1 MKNYFSIKI
10 IKYFLISFFVLTIVD
25 GQEIK
30 KDGKTPKTFT
40 YDEALEML
48 KARDAQWE
56 GKLAKADSLIE
67 SQKVTIADSEKV
79 ISELEEYAKVEE
91 VLSEA
96 KSKQIQLLQ
105 ARDKSNEELIKTL
118 QPKWYENKYL
128 WFVMGAIP
136 AYNIGKIVG
145 KL

>member
-56 GKLAKADSLIE
+56 SKLSKADSLIE
-67 SQKVTIADSEKV
+67 SQKVTISDCETLVVK
-79 ISELEEYAKVEE
+79 LEEQTNVDSLMLVAQK
-91 VLSEA
+91 
-96 KSKQIQLLQ
+96 
-105 ARDKSNEELIKTL
+105 
-118 QPKWYENKYL
+118 NKLVY
-128 WFVMGAIP
+128 
-136 AYNIGKIVG
+136 
-145 KL
+145 

>member
-1 MKNYFSIKI
+1 MKIL
-10 IKYFLISFFVLTIVD
+10 KYFLIIFFAMSMAD
-25 GQEIK
+25 SQEIQKGGK
-30 KDGKTPKTFT
+30 KPTSFT

-67 SQKVTIADSEKV
+67 SQKVV
-79 ISELEEYAKVEE
+79 ISDGEKLIAELEEYAKVEE

-105 ARDKSNEELIKTL
+105 ARDKTNEELIKTL
-118 QPKWYENKYL
+118 QPKWYENQYL
-128 WFVMGAIP
+128 WLGIGFIL
-136 AYNIGKIVG
+136 GKI
-145 KL
+145 

>member
-1 MKNYFSIKI
+1 MKI
-10 IKYFLISFFVLTIVD
+10 IKYMIIISFVLSMADSQGI
-25 GQEIK
+25 Q
-30 KDGKTPKTFT
+30 KDGKKPTSFT

-67 SQKVTIADSEKV
+67 MYKYGEEMYEDTI
-79 ISELEEYAKVEE
+79 IELEEYAKVDS
-91 VLSEA
+91 VLSAA

-118 QPKWYENKYL
+118 QPKWYENQYL
-128 WFVMGAIP
+128 WLGIGFIL
-136 AYNIGKIVG
+136 GKI
-145 KL
+145 

>member
-1 MKNYFSIKI
+1 MKIL
-10 IKYFLISFFVLTIVD
+10 KYFLIIFFAISMAD
-25 GQEIK
+25 SQEIQKGGK
-30 KDGKTPKTFT
+30 KPESFT

-67 SQKVTIADSEKV
+67 MYKYGEEMYEDTIV
-79 ISELEEYAKVEE
+79 ELEEYAKVDS
-91 VLSEA
+91 VLSAA

-118 QPKWYENKYL
+118 QPKWYENQYL
-128 WFVMGAIP
+128 WLGIGFVL
-136 AYNIGKIVG
+136 G